1 MWNRIAIS
9 AAHHAGVAAGTGV
22 RVRGAVV
29 PALSACLSSPMS
41 SSTATVARGSGR
53 AFSSSY
59 GDSITYSGGQASEG
73 QGGFYGS
80 GGARASKL
88 ETEHRPEM
96 LALAADVENL
106 TLVMEEIYK
115 LDAELEEEKE
125 KTDGSVTGKSLEIGS
140 KIKKIMTSVDVMD
153 CLNRLE
159 VEGEPVW
166 GLSSEERD
174 LVHAARQKVNEC

>member
-9 AAHHAGVAAGTGV
+9 AARRSAARMSAAGHTT
-22 RVRGAVV
+22 RHAA
-29 PALSACLSSPMS
+29 PALSASRLPSL
-41 SSTATVARGSGR
+41 AQNDRR
-53 AFSSSY
+53 AFSSRY
-59 GDSITYSGGQASEG
+59 GESITYSGGQASEG

-80 GGARASKL
+80 GGARVSKL

-96 LALAADVENL
+96 VALAADVENL
-106 TLVMEEIYK
+106 TLVMEEIDK
-115 LDAELEEEKE
+115 LDAMLMEEKE
-125 KTDGSVTGKSLEIGS
+125 KSDSSVTGKSLEIS
-140 KIKKIMTSVDVMD
+140 STIKKVMTSVDVMD

>member
-1 MWNRIAIS
+1 MWNRIAAS
-9 AAHHAGVAAGTGV
+9 VARKTATHHAVASMSVAGHF
-22 RVRGAVV
+22 RHAV
-29 PALSACLSSPMS
+29 PALSVCVSSP
-41 SSTATVARGSGR
+41 AHRR
-53 AFSSSY
+53 PFSSGY
-59 GDSITYSGGQASEG
+59 GESITYSGGQASEG

-80 GGARASKL
+80 GGARVSTL

-96 LALAADVENL
+96 VALAADVENL

-115 LDAELEEEKE
+115 LDSMLEEEKE
-125 KTDGSVTGKSLEIGS
+125 NAGVTGKSLEMSS
-140 KIKKIMTSVDVMD
+140 KIKKIMTSTDVMD

>member
-1 MWNRIAIS
+1 MLHFCLNS
-9 AAHHAGVAAGTGV
+9 A
-22 RVRGAVV
+22 RV
-29 PALSACLSSPMS
+29 
-41 SSTATVARGSGR
+41 
-53 AFSSSY
+53 
-59 GDSITYSGGQASEG
+59 
-73 QGGFYGS
+73 
-80 GGARASKL
+80 SKL

-96 LALAADVENL
+96 VALGADVENL
-106 TLVMEEIYK
+106 TLVMEEIAK
-115 LDAELEEEKE
+115 LEDVLEEEKE
-125 KTDGSVTGKSLEIGS
+125 SAESSVTGKSLEISS

>member
-1 MWNRIAIS
+1 MWNRIAVS
-9 AAHHAGVAAGTGV
+9 AARRTTARISVVSNTRHAVS
-22 RVRGAVV
+22 
-29 PALSACLSSPMS
+29 ALSASYLPSPAHH
-41 SSTATVARGSGR
+41 TRR
-53 AFSSSY
+53 AFSSGY

-80 GGARASKL
+80 GGARVSTL

-96 LALAADVENL
+96 VALAADVENL
-106 TLVMEEIYK
+106 RLVMEEIDK
-115 LDAELEEEKE
+115 LDAMLMEEKE
-125 KTDGSVTGKSLEIGS
+125 KSDSSVTGKSLEIS
-140 KIKKIMTSVDVMD
+140 STIKKVMTSVDVMD